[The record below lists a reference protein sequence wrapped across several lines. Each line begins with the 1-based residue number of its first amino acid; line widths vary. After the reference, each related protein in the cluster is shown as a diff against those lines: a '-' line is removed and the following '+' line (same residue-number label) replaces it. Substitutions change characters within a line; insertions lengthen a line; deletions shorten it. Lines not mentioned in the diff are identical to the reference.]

1 MSASGGSILA
11 KMKDGFRM
19 HPQAR
24 VFHARGQ
31 VEFAPG
37 PGGVLVERPSAQA
50 PAGAFGGPFRI
61 GGAGVLQAGGG
72 AFETLTSGS
81 SGQPRRIVRSCASW
95 AASFAVN
102 AGLFGIAPGVREQ
115 RRRCYMCR
123 RVRPHSWPDLTHAAP
138 RALGCVASTGCTAC
152 VRVCACARAV
162 IVV

>member
-24 VFHARGQ
+24 VFDARGQ

-37 PGGVLVERPSAQA
+37 PGGVLDERPSAQA
-50 PAGAFGGPFRI
+50 LAGAFGGPFRI
-61 GGAGVLQAGGG
+61 GGAGALQAGVG

-81 SGQPRRIVRSCASW
+81 SGQPRRIVRTCASW

-102 AGLFGIAPGVREQ
+102 AGLFGIGPGVRVAVLGRLVHSLALDRSILLLHVWDLHDEAQFIEQ
-115 RRRCYMCR
+115 
-123 RVRPHSWPDLTHAAP
+123 LLITAAQCLQVPAQGP
-138 RALGCVASTGCTAC
+138 R
-152 VRVCACARAV
+152 
-162 IVV
+162 